1 MEDRLAGQINL
12 NCSLPNY
19 FKGRESLQ
27 YSLWWEWDWRKINN
41 FKPKSK
47 SSDAAL
53 PLSQCCQLLIWW
65 SSKNNSCLC
74 NTDIINICFATFFP
88 LTTPT
93 RYNHHSFPGM
103 PVIRLANLLL
113 RASLPGLELS
123 FLTLSWISL
132 FIHFWVFFAWR
143 PLHELEKSVRFGI
156 CKINIC
162 NC

>member
-1 MEDRLAGQINL
+1 MAHY
-12 NCSLPNY
+12 S
-19 FKGRESLQ
+19 KWRESLQ
-27 YSLWWEWDWRKINN
+27 YSLRWEWDSRKINH
-41 FKPKSK
+41 FEPKSK
-47 SSDAAL
+47 SSAAAI
-53 PLSQCCQLLIWW
+53 PLSRCWQLIIWW

-103 PVIRLANLLL
+103 PVIWPANLLL
-113 RASLPGLELS
+113 RASLPGLEFS

-132 FIHFWVFFAWR
+132 FIHFWFIFAWR

-156 CKINIC
+156 CKINIYA
-162 NC
+162 NLVNFVFV